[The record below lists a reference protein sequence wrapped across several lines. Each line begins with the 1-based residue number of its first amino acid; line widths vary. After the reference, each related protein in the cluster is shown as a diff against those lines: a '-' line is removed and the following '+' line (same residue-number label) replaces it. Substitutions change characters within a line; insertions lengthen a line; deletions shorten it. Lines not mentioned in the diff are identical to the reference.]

1 MITLELSKLYAITDR
16 GMIQKTLAE
25 DIAAAVRGGVGMV
38 QLREKNIAEE
48 QYIAYAAEALSICRE
63 LGARLI
69 INDSISVCAA
79 VGADGVHLG
88 QGDADPKEARCILGS
103 KAIIGVTA
111 KTVDQAVRAAADGAD
126 YIGSGAVFGT
136 STKTDAVK
144 MDMDTLRA
152 ITAASEVPVYAIGGI
167 NAENIS
173 QLRGSGIYG
182 AAVVSGI
189 FKGDIEKNAALLKK
203 EVELL

>member
-1 MITLELSKLYAITDR
+1 MELSKLYAITDR

-48 QYIAYAAEALSICRE
+48 QYIAYAAEARSICRE

>member
-1 MITLELSKLYAITDR
+1 MELSKLYAITDR

-38 QLREKNIAEE
+38 QLREKNIAGE

>member
-1 MITLELSKLYAITDR
+1 MELSRLYAITDR
-16 GMIQKTLAE
+16 NLIQSSLGE
-25 DIAAAVRGGVGMV
+25 DIAAAVKGGAGLI
-38 QLREKNIAEE
+38 QLREKNVTEDE
-48 QYIAYAAEALSICRE
+48 YIAYAREALAVCRS

-69 INDSISVCAA
+69 INDSVAVCAA

-88 QGDADPKEARCILGS
+88 QGDTDPKEARRILGGN
-103 KAIIGVTA
+103 AIIGVTA
-111 KTVDQAVRAAADGAD
+111 KTVEQAQRAEADGAD
-126 YIGSGAVFGT
+126 YLGSGAVFGT
-136 STKTDAVK
+136 STKADAVK
-144 MDMDTLRA
+144 MDIETLRE
-152 ITAASEVPVYAIGGI
+152 IVSSVSIPVYAIGGI

-189 FKGDIEKNAALLKK
+189 FKGDIEKNAARLKE

>member
-1 MITLELSKLYAITDR
+1 MELSKLYAITDR

-126 YIGSGAVFGT
+126 YIGSGGGCGT

>member
-1 MITLELSKLYAITDR
+1 MELSKLYAITDR

-189 FKGDIEKNAALLKK
+189 FKGDIEKNAARLKE

>member
-1 MITLELSKLYAITDR
+1 MELSKLYAITDR

>member
-1 MITLELSKLYAITDR
+1 MELSRLYAITDR
-16 GMIQKTLAE
+16 KLIQSSLGE
-25 DIAAAVRGGVGMV
+25 DIAAAVKGGAGLI
-38 QLREKNIAEE
+38 QLREKNVTEDE
-48 QYIAYAAEALSICRE
+48 YIAYAREALAVCRS

-69 INDSISVCAA
+69 INDSVAVCAA

-88 QGDADPKEARCILGS
+88 QGDTDPKEARRILGGN
-103 KAIIGVTA
+103 AIIGVTA
-111 KTVDQAVRAAADGAD
+111 KTVEQAQRAETDGAD
-126 YIGSGAVFGT
+126 YLGSGAVFGT
-136 STKTDAVK
+136 STKADAVK
-144 MDMDTLRA
+144 MDIETLRE
-152 ITAASEVPVYAIGGI
+152 IVSSVSIPVYAIGGI

-189 FKGDIEKNAALLKK
+189 FKGDIDKNAARLKE

>member
-1 MITLELSKLYAITDR
+1 MEMSRLYAITDR
-16 GMIQKTLAE
+16 NLIQSSLGE
-25 DIAAAVRGGVGMV
+25 DIAAAVKGGAGLI
-38 QLREKNIAEE
+38 QLREKNVTEDE
-48 QYIAYAAEALSICRE
+48 YIAYAREALAVCRS

-69 INDSISVCAA
+69 INDSVAVCAA

-88 QGDADPKEARCILGS
+88 QGDTDPKEARRILGGN
-103 KAIIGVTA
+103 AIIGVTA
-111 KTVDQAVRAAADGAD
+111 KTVEQAQRAETDGAD
-126 YIGSGAVFGT
+126 YLGSGAVFGT
-136 STKTDAVK
+136 STKADAVK
-144 MDMDTLRA
+144 MDIETLRE
-152 ITAASEVPVYAIGGI
+152 IVSSVSIPVYAIGGI

-189 FKGDIEKNAALLKK
+189 FKGDIEKNAVRLKE